1 MPTSDEAE
9 KIAKTESL
17 FREVNER
24 IAENA
29 ERFDSGAT
37 EFVCE
42 CADPSCTERVDVTLE
57 QYESVRSDGA
67 TFLLANGHED
77 ERVEGV
83 VKADGDVAVVEKRH
97 PFVEPLVRRLDPRT
111 D

>member
-1 MPTSDEAE
+1 LPTSDEGE

-24 IAENA
+24 IAETA
-29 ERFDSGAT
+29 DRFEADTT

-42 CADPSCTERVDVTLE
+42 CADPSCTERVDATLE
-57 QYESVRSDGA
+57 RYESVRSDGA
-67 TFLLANGHED
+67 TFLLANGHHD

-83 VKADGDVAVVEKRH
+83 VETDEDAAIVQKHH
-97 PFVEPLVRRLDPRT
+97 PFVEPLVRALDPRKT
-111 D
+111 

>member
-1 MPTSDEAE
+1 LPTSEEAE

-29 ERFDSGAT
+29 EPFESAAT

-42 CADPSCTERVDVTLE
+42 CADPSCTDRVDATLE

-83 VKADGDVAVVEKRH
+83 VEAHGDMAVVEKRH

>member
-1 MPTSDEAE
+1 LPTSEEAE
-9 KIAKTESL
+9 KIAKTQSL

-29 ERFDSGAT
+29 EPLESGAT

-42 CADPSCTERVDVTLE
+42 CADASCTERVDATLE

-83 VKADGDVAVVEKRH
+83 VEADGDVAVVEKHH

>member
-1 MPTSDEAE
+1 VPTSEEGE

-24 IAENA
+24 IAETA
-29 ERFDSGAT
+29 DQFDLDTT

-42 CADPSCTERVDVTLE
+42 CADPSCTERVDATLE

-83 VKADGDVAVVEKRH
+83 VEVEGEAAVVKKRH
-97 PFVEPLVRRLDPRT
+97 PFVEPLVRALDPRT
-111 D
+111 S